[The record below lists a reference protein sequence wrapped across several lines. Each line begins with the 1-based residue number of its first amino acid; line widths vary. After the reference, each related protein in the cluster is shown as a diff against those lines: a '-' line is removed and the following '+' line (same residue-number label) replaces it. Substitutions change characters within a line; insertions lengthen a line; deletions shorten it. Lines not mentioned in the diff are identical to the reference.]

1 MKRERGKVWVD
12 LQWSTEVKRSP
23 NLKILKVSR
32 FPNRL
37 FIYYYISSWE
47 EEEEEEE
54 PKKTVTGT
62 TQRAIFKVKD
72 QIFKP

>member
-1 MKRERGKVWVD
+1 MKRESGKVWVD
-12 LQWSTEVKRSP
+12 LQWSTEVKRSL
-23 NLKILKVSR
+23 NLKFLKVSR

-37 FIYYYISSWE
+37 FIYYYISSW
-47 EEEEEEE
+47 EEEEEE